1 MTRDWLA
8 VWAAM
13 GVLTGAAD
21 ALMGFRR
28 CSGKLG
34 SEVRRSYLESAR
46 KCGGV
51 SRFLILTFALELAA
65 WPLGLAVCLYHWARD
80 GRTYRAELAESAAR
94 RDG

>member
-1 MTRDWLA
+1 MTRDWLE

-21 ALMGFRR
+21 ALMGYRR

-34 SEVRRSYLESAR
+34 AEVRRSYLESAR

-51 SRFLILTFALELAA
+51 GRFLILTFALELAA
-65 WPLGLAVCLYHWARD
+65 WPLGLLACLYHWARD
-80 GRTYRAELAESAAR
+80 WRTCQAERAEAG